1 MKQSQMVELEK
12 LLRTVYRKLRQEINT
27 IIGREVSL
35 NEFMV
40 LKYLYFSDHAKAS
53 DLSKELNVSAS
64 HITSVTDSLVK
75 KGLIIR
81 RRSDQDRRIVEMVLT
96 DSGKL
101 LVQDLEEKKSA
112 YLQSKF
118 SQFSERELADF
129 IRLFRKLNE

>member
-1 MKQSQMVELEK
+1 MVEVEK
-12 LLRTVYRKLRQEINT
+12 LLRTVYRKLRQEMNL

-40 LKYLYFSDHAKAS
+40 LKYLFFTGHAKAS
-53 DLSKELNVSAS
+53 DLSNELNVSAS

-81 RRSDQDRRIVEMVLT
+81 RRSDHDRRIVEMVLT
-96 DSGKL
+96 DSGRL

-112 YLQSKF
+112 YLLSKF
-118 SQFSERELADF
+118 SRFSDQELSDF
-129 IRLFRKLNE
+129 IQLFRKLNE

>member
-12 LLRTVYRKLRQEINT
+12 LLRTVYRKLRQEINS

-40 LKYLYFSDHAKAS
+40 LKYLYVTDHAKAS

-64 HITSVTDSLVK
+64 HITSVTDSLAK

-101 LVQDLEEKKSA
+101 LVKDLEEKKSA

-118 SQFSERELADF
+118 SQFSEQELSDF